1 MQPLYKSI
9 LESAPCPVSLIEGL
23 PVDLE
28 TAPNS
33 LLIIDD
39 LQGIKGEVVSEWFT
53 KKCHHLKTSVIYL
66 VQNLF
71 LKPPSHR
78 TISLNSHYMVIF
90 KSPRDSSQIVHLAK
104 QIFPGE
110 AQTLVSAYK
119 QATSKPFSYIFLD
132 LKQQTEDIYRLR
144 SSVFP
149 WDCFVFIS
157 SKTPTYKWD
166 LWREELS
173 HGI

>member
-1 MQPLYKSI
+1 
-9 LESAPCPVSLIEGL
+9 
-23 PVDLE
+23 
-28 TAPNS
+28 
-33 LLIIDD
+33 
-39 LQGIKGEVVSEWFT
+39 
-53 KKCHHLKTSVIYL
+53 
-66 VQNLF
+66 
-71 LKPPSHR
+71 
-78 TISLNSHYMVIF
+78 MVIF

-119 QATSKPFSYIFLD
+119 EATSEPFSYIFLD

-157 SKTPTYKWD
+157 PKTPTYRWEH
-166 LWREELS
+166 WREELS